1 MNTMGALFELSSDPH
16 VRAHTCLPQHST
28 PISEPPVSGER
39 VLRATEDSEDEVLLT
54 ASPRALGPAEETRY
68 RRMVE
73 EHFDAVWRT
82 LRGVGIPAADADDCA
97 QQVYLVALHRLNA
110 IEPNRERSFLL
121 GTAVRIASNAR
132 RGRRRSRE
140 QADSEAVDRER
151 DERPTPEQQSD
162 LRERR
167 AILSRILEGMPDEL
181 RDVFVLFELEGLT
194 APEIGEAMGIPVGTA
209 SSRLRRAR
217 EHFRAQ
223 VARVAQGERR

>member
-1 MNTMGALFELSSDPH
+1 M
-16 VRAHTCLPQHST
+16 
-28 PISEPPVSGER
+28 SGER
-39 VLRATEDSEDEVLLT
+39 VLGTTEDS
-54 ASPRALGPAEETRY
+54 SPPLAPPALGPAQEARY

-97 QQVYLVALHRLNA
+97 QQVYLVALHRLDV
-110 IEPNRERSFLL
+110 IEPSRERSFLL

-140 QADSEAVDRER
+140 QADSETVDRER
-151 DERPTPEQQSD
+151 DERPSPEQQSD

-181 RDVFVLFELEGLT
+181 REVFVLFELEGLT
-194 APEIGEAMGIPVGTA
+194 APEISETTGIPVGTA

-223 VARVAQGERR
+223 VARIAQGERR